1 MLRMLIRSR
10 PLKVAQ
16 GMLDKAAATP
26 LNAAQGMPNAAQGM
40 PNAAQG
46 TLQPAG
52 QLAEGAAMGRMRQMW
67 EEGARRKHMAIC
79 KHTEDRRGRTKAR
92 MARYVDAFLMRHW
105 RRLGALGCAGRR
117 WRHWPLRG
125 RWWRRGA

>member
-52 QLAEGAAMGRMRQMW
+52 QLAEGAGD
-67 EEGARRKHMAIC
+67 GAQC
-79 KHTEDRRGRTKAR
+79 N
-92 MARYVDAFLMRHW
+92 
-105 RRLGALGCAGRR
+105 
-117 WRHWPLRG
+117 
-125 RWWRRGA
+125 